1 MWHCHQLSLLSLLK
15 SAGTKLTL
23 GGDGRADSP
32 GHSAKYGS
40 YTVMD
45 LEQHVVVDMQLV
57 QVYTHN
63 SHKSIIRYIVSNK
76 IKVCICVY
84 SYVDC

>member
-1 MWHCHQLSLLSLLK
+1 MWHHHQLSLLSPLK

-45 LEQHVVVDMQLV
+45 LEQHIVLDMQLV
-57 QVYTHN
+57 QVYTHKHIYT
-63 SHKSIIRYIVSNK
+63 SGTYFPTKLIMCG
-76 IKVCICVY
+76 VCV
-84 SYVDC
+84 